1 MERRRLRVW
10 TWHKPSGAVWFAV
23 MAALFIIGAAAGFLL
38 DCRWPMAEL
47 PSEFALSADTPVTP
61 VLTIATFWSH
71 FRWLLLAVLL
81 GFSGSGAWLLPAVLF
96 LRGALF
102 GYSYAALFVSQPGA
116 ALFLHYLPT
125 ALFDCAPLL
134 LLTVLGLLRLTD
146 GIPSEAARVTRF
158 STLFILSA
166 FCAIFYCFIELW
178 LLSLA
183 SL

>member
-10 TWHKPSGAVWFAV
+10 TWHKPSGAFWFAA
-23 MAALFIIGAAAGFLL
+23 MAAVFAVGAVAGFLL

-47 PSEFALSADTPVTP
+47 PSELALSGDTPVTP
-61 VLTIATFWSH
+61 FLAVETFWNH

-81 GFSGSGAWLLPAVLF
+81 GTSGTGAWLLPAVLF
-96 LRGALF
+96 FRGALF
-102 GYSYAALFVSQPGA
+102 GYSYTALFASQPGIT
-116 ALFLHYLPT
+116 LFLHYLPT

-134 LLTVLGLLRLTD
+134 LLTVLGLMRRTN
-146 GIPSEAARVTRF
+146 GVPPEAAQLTRF

-166 FCAIFYCFIELW
+166 FCAIFYCFITLW
-178 LLSLA
+178 LLPLA